1 MPVHPQANGQV
12 EATNKTVFKI
22 LKKKLKVKK
31 GTWVEE
37 LPEVL
42 WAYWTTK
49 RSPTE
54 ETPFTLACGVKV
66 VVLVEIVSPSFRVTN
81 YSSGLNDAEMKLCPD
96 LIQERQDNAQITK
109 EHTKERQPNTLTNK

>member
-1 MPVHPQANGQV
+1 MDNGKQFDCEPFREWCSKLNSRRYFSMPIHPQANGQV

-42 WAYWTTK
+42 WAY
-49 RSPTE
+49 
-54 ETPFTLACGVKV
+54 
-66 VVLVEIVSPSFRVTN
+66 
-81 YSSGLNDAEMKLCPD
+81 
-96 LIQERQDNAQITK
+96 
-109 EHTKERQPNTLTNK
+109 